1 MSEGAIVK
9 LVSAE
14 KTELDG
20 KQIINWIFRM
30 IPAVQNMM
38 GKTPNPVALVLA
50 VAGVFNV
57 LKTVSKEINL
67 ELVRELNDS
76 IKDHVEMAKLYPEK
90 LEEKMVEVNV
100 AVKNRMY
107 RLKELGDNREQM
119 EFLVSLFLFLRSLK
133 FSKKKVA

>member
-1 MSEGAIVK
+1 MIQYNTCLVQMGNNEHFKSIEQEYPNLSEGQIVK

-14 KTELDG
+14 KIELDG

-38 GKTPNPVALVLA
+38 GKTPNPVALALA

-76 IKDHVEMAKLYPEK
+76 IKDHVDMAKLYPEK
-90 LEEKMVEVNV
+90 FEEKMV
-100 AVKNRMY
+100 
-107 RLKELGDNREQM
+107 
-119 EFLVSLFLFLRSLK
+119 
-133 FSKKKVA
+133 